1 MLEVR
6 CPHTMCNSTQT
17 NTSPT
22 GDVVSSYT
30 VQDKAQVAD
39 VDPAIFLE
47 VPDEDEEVCQVCG
60 EGDNEDILMYCDGC
74 GKLWHTYCV
83 DVDEVPYTSWFCD
96 NCASER
102 TTDPQQRSL
111 RRGRGPLARRRTR
124 GMERRRRVNN
134 ATNDDGWNQVWQS
147 VWSSINLDLDF
158 PFEEDESPATLMRRH
173 RQAVEANRREHEAWE
188 RRMRVAELAGAGNR
202 FREIEST
209 LLDDTTTARRHVAP
223 TVPPRE
229 SAEEIAAW
237 DAFAEARSEAAHPE
251 SSTARRR
258 KRKSRTSSPTAARGV
273 SSSPAREVKR
283 RRTSTPAPLPQP
295 RRRPQASVRS
305 SPSRHVPPQPRPRT
319 VLDSAAPSFLQSLLQ
334 EVEDSAGPSGTP
346 SHRPSP
352 RYPASPP
359 AEQQSPRPS
368 SPATSNPSSPRAL
381 SATPPPV
388 NGFRPSSPPGLSSSI
403 QPVFPPAG
411 FSPQRSHSPEPKA
424 KSSDAPQRENGV
436 KVPSLP
442 QIARPKPRR
451 PRIPIAAASS
461 PASRA
466 RSNEASPTR
475 ETITANKADVQ
486 KLVSAALK
494 PHYHEQK
501 ISKDEFTSINR
512 DVSRMLYEKIGNFE
526 ALDLEGKAKW
536 EKVAGDEV
544 NKAVTQLRA

>member
-1 MLEVR
+1 M
-6 CPHTMCNSTQT
+6 
-17 NTSPT
+17 
-22 GDVVSSYT
+22 
-30 VQDKAQVAD
+30 
-39 VDPAIFLE
+39 FLE

-60 EGDNEDILMYCDGC
+60 EADNEDILMYCDGC

-83 DVDEVPYTSWFCD
+83 DIDEVPYTSWFCD

-102 TTDPQQRSL
+102 GTDPQQRTS
-111 RRGRGPLARRRTR
+111 RRGRAPVGRRRTR

-147 VWSSINLDLDF
+147 VWSNLSLDLDF
-158 PFEEDESPATLMRRH
+158 PFEEDESPANLMRRH

-202 FREIEST
+202 FRQIEST
-209 LLDDTTTARRHVAP
+209 LLDDNTSSRRHAGTTA
-223 TVPPRE
+223 PPQE
-229 SAEEIAAW
+229 SAEEVAAW
-237 DAFAEARSEAAHPE
+237 DAFAEARGEIVQPE
-251 SSTARRR
+251 PSSARRR
-258 KRKSRTSSPTAARGV
+258 KRKSRTSSPVTAREV
-273 SSSPAREVKR
+273 SSSPAREIKR
-283 RRTSTPAPLPQP
+283 RRTSTPAPQPP
-295 RRRPQASVRS
+295 RRTLAAVRS
-305 SPSRHVPPQPRPRT
+305 SPSRRIPPQPRPRN

-334 EVEDSAGPSGTP
+334 EVEDSTGPRGPT

-381 SATPPPV
+381 SATPPPT

-403 QPVFPPAG
+403 QPVFPPAD
-411 FSPQRSHSPEPKA
+411 FSPQRSQSPEPRVSNPEPPA
-424 KSSDAPQRENGV
+424 QRENGV
-436 KVPSLP
+436 RAQHVPNL
-442 QIARPKPRR
+442 ARPKPRR
-451 PRIPIAAASS
+451 PRIPIAHAASPS
-461 PASRA
+461 TRA
-466 RSNEASPTR
+466 RSNETSPTR
-475 ETITANKADVQ
+475 DTITANKADVQ

-501 ISKDEFTSINR
+501 ISKDEYTAINR
-512 DVSRMLYEKIGNFE
+512 DVSRMLYEKIGDFE

-544 NKAVTQLRA
+544 NKAVTALRP